1 MSAVRRIALTVLALP
16 AGAVVALGG
25 LAATS
30 APPATACVPA
40 TSATTQ
46 GALSGLQVVNAAQDA
61 GFSSTQLATAV
72 AVAKAESGWDPDAT
86 HYNTNGSTDY
96 GLWQINSVHTAILAS
111 GEWSDPNANA
121 RMAKA
126 VFDQQGWPAWTT
138 WSSRA
143 YRQYLP
149 AAQAAVAALSS
160 ETPAASPTPC
170 APATPAGLAGGPIRQ
185 AAVNYALDQ
194 LGKPYQWGATG
205 PDSYDCS
212 GLVWAAYRSA
222 GVTVPRTAGEQM
234 QASTIIP
241 AKQAI
246 TGDLLFLH
254 VTATDAGHVEI
265 IVSVAGGIAHTVQA
279 PQTGDVVKL
288 SDLPLA
294 GAVVG
299 RVQT

>member
-1 MSAVRRIALTVLALP
+1 M
-16 AGAVVALGG
+16 
-25 LAATS
+25 
-30 APPATACVPA
+30 
-40 TSATTQ
+40 
-46 GALSGLQVVNAAQDA
+46 
-61 GFSSTQLATAV
+61 ATAV

-96 GLWQINSVHTAILAS
+96 GLWQINSVHTAVLAS
-111 GEWSDPNANA
+111 GEWSDSNANA

-149 AAQAAVAALSS
+149 TAQALVAALSHG
-160 ETPAASPTPC
+160 TPAASPEPC
-170 APATPAGLAGGPIRQ
+170 APAATAGLGGGPIRQ
-185 AAVNYALDQ
+185 AAVTYALDQ

-205 PDSYDCS
+205 PDSYDYS

-222 GVTVPRTAGEQM
+222 GATVPRTAGEQM

-241 AKQAI
+241 PQQAQ
-246 TGDLLFLH
+246 TGDLLFTH

-265 IVSVAGGIAHTVQA
+265 IIAVSRSIAHSVQA
-279 PQTGDVVKL
+279 PKTGDVVKL
-288 SDLPLA
+288 SDDPLA

-299 RVQT
+299 RVQIK